1 MFTSNDGYRLGLDAS
16 HVATSTSALPGGG
29 ISALINTALT
39 YNSTSGTIDNNEST
53 AGYGSFAAYVNSEIG
68 KLDDV
73 GFVQEG
79 SDDAKLNIDYANDA
93 AVLFNIPATGLMKL
107 LIAEDAGLDPFK
119 LEHCTGSAGSPTC
132 TTLFNGWTNSG
143 SGNVQSF
150 LTSNGFGLDDV
161 PNPSNSINEIDQA
174 FLFVF
179 DAPLTGFFRL
189 SETTNPD
196 YNSSKLE
203 IDFIGGVTYAP
214 APEPGSFVVTG
225 LGVAGLIWFARRR
238 KPAQSSVDAA

>member
-16 HVATSTSALPGGG
+16 HVATSTSALSGGG

-107 LIAEDAGLDPFK
+107 LIAEDAGWIRSSWSTAP
-119 LEHCTGSAGSPTC
+119 GAP
-132 TTLFNGWTNSG
+132 
-143 SGNVQSF
+143 
-150 LTSNGFGLDDV
+150 
-161 PNPSNSINEIDQA
+161 A
-174 FLFVF
+174 
-179 DAPLTGFFRL
+179 APLVRRCSMDGQIRERKRTVLSDVKWFRAGRCAK
-189 SETTNPD
+189 SEQ
-196 YNSSKLE
+196 LHE
-203 IDFIGGVTYAP
+203 
-214 APEPGSFVVTG
+214 
-225 LGVAGLIWFARRR
+225 
-238 KPAQSSVDAA
+238 